1 MLKTLSVALIVLL
14 CAGCDTSQ
22 DKLEIG
28 PVISETIR
36 HVTIDGWSVSSRD
49 VPPGATDTVYLG
61 KGWFSFKMKDDCF
74 LLKSSGRASVF
85 SSANVCR

>member
-1 MLKTLSVALIVLL
+1 MFKMLATILIILL

-22 DKLEIG
+22 DKLEVG

-36 HVTIDGWSVSSRD
+36 HITIDGWAVSSRD
-49 VPPGATDTVYLG
+49 VPPGATDIVYLG
-61 KGWFSFKMKDDCF
+61 KGWLSFKIKDECF

-85 SSANVCR
+85 SSADVCK